1 MILGCGGK
9 KEEQHYEK
17 EGKLY
22 GSRPFAHCDTDC
34 PYTEGT
40 CISRCSHLG
49 WNQRPCLK
57 ADYTGRERTEDA
69 WRNREGMRQE
79 VKIANK
85 REAEKII
92 EEIDGLVKKGQ
103 TILDKQ
109 KYDYEF
115 AKMFLSEIKKR
126 RKRES

>member
-1 MILGCGGK
+1 
-9 KEEQHYEK
+9 
-17 EGKLY
+17 
-22 GSRPFAHCDTDC
+22 
-34 PYTEGT
+34 
-40 CISRCSHLG
+40 
-49 WNQRPCLK
+49 
-57 ADYTGRERTEDA
+57 
-69 WRNREGMRQE
+69 MRKG
-79 VKIANK
+79 VKITNK

-92 EEIDGLVKKGQ
+92 GEIEGLVKKGQ